1 VPARTAAGDGRLSVD
16 NFFERGRK
24 WAAQYALLQRRN
36 INDCLGKTISA
47 LLALPCLLLLPQ
59 VRVPALLRHGRSA
72 NDGRV
77 FKNQAL
83 VAGDYYIKADRQET
97 LIDIQISET
106 QIIGSWTLSWL
117 EIFGSS
123 KL

>member
-1 VPARTAAGDGRLSVD
+1 
-16 NFFERGRK
+16 
-24 WAAQYALLQRRN
+24 LLQRRN

-47 LLALPCLLLLPQ
+47 LLALPCILLLPQ

-77 FKNQAL
+77 FKNQLQAL

-117 EIFGSS
+117 EKFGSS